1 MKHRLLIFTALT
13 LALTF
18 TVSAQTKRKK
28 NSPPKRVIP
37 VTTQQIIEQNQPEI
51 INPAEQQ
58 TAETPNET
66 VTENQNPPVEQP
78 AGESESFQSKID
90 EFSSRIKDIST
101 RVGSLEASR
110 RGDLDEKQRRL
121 LLNLEILSRA
131 EQRAESLRQKL
142 FELSEKESTI
152 KSRLDQIEYES
163 SEEVIN
169 RGVAMVGG
177 LRPEVLREQRRKSLD
192 TEKTNLNN
200 LLRQIQN
207 NRLSLEENVTKADMM
222 VEKLRLKLE
231 KEIDDAL
238 EETSKLN

>member
-1 MKHRLLIFTALT
+1 MKNRFWILT
-13 LALTF
+13 ILSLAF
-18 TVSAQTKRKK
+18 TVGAASAQTKRKK
-28 NSPPKRVIP
+28 NKPQPAIP

-51 INPAEQQ
+51 VVPETQ
-58 TAETPNET
+58 TPLENQSQP
-66 VTENQNPPVEQP
+66 VTEYQNPN
-78 AGESESFQSKID
+78 GEPTTDSQSFQSKID
-90 EFSSRIKDIST
+90 EFGNRIKEIST

-142 FELSEKESTI
+142 FELTEKESTI

-169 RGVAMVGG
+169 RSVALAGG
-177 LRPEVLREQRRKSLD
+177 LRPEVLREQRRKALD
-192 TEKTNLNN
+192 GEKTNLNN
-200 LLRQIQN
+200 LLRQIQS
-207 NRLSLEENVTKADMM
+207 NRTNLEENVTKADLM

-238 EETSKLN
+238 AETEQ